1 MLCIAAEVIGIVL
14 AMAVHEGSA
23 LCRVS
28 SDSQWQEARSNSRL
42 VAVRTCSGF
51 VLGLFCSVCV

>member
-1 MLCIAAEVIGIVL
+1 MLCLVAEVIGRVL

-28 SDSQWQEARSNSRL
+28 SDSQWQLIKKLSHTQ
-42 VAVRTCSGF
+42 VY
-51 VLGLFCSVCV
+51 LG